1 MDDAKWMLSG
11 LALFRHVFPPFP
23 TFFVEPA
30 GSIGCPKHRVTGAVA
45 GPTARCQ
52 TTPQRLRRAA
62 LAPKEL
68 KPVDLWEKPQG
79 FYHHG
84 K

>member
-1 MDDAKWMLSG
+1 MYSHL
-11 LALFRHVFPPFP
+11 
-23 TFFVEPA
+23 PA
-30 GSIGCPKHRVTGAVA
+30 GSIGCPKHRVTSAVA

-62 LAPKEL
+62 VVAPKEL
-68 KPVDLWEKPQG
+68 MKPGDLWEKPQENN
-79 FYHHG
+79 G